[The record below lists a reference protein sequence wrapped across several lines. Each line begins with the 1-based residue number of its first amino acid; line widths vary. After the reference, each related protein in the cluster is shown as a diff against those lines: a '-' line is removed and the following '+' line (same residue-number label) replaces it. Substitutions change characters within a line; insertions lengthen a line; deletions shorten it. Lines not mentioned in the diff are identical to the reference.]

1 MQTVQTE
8 ATWGFS
14 ADAASGD
21 YQNAHRLSA
30 KSQGQ
35 QVDDRQG
42 LPSGW
47 WLLPSVALGASFWVW
62 TISALV
68 S

>member
-1 MQTVQTE
+1 MQTAHTE

-21 YQNAHRLSA
+21 RRASRNAGKR
-30 KSQGQ
+30 SQMHAT
-35 QVDDRQG
+35 DDRKG

-47 WLLPSVALGASFWVW
+47 WLLPSIALGASFWVW